1 MVQDLFSVEVRSPGN
16 DFYLP
21 AGYFKC
27 HSTPLLKFAES
38 FLYLRLKTYDVIIAE
53 GRRLCHFQRRQ
64 EVMKQKKTNAAR
76 RLDELKIAY
85 RLMEYTVDEEHL
97 DAVHVAAEVGMPAAQ
112 VFKTLVVRGDK
123 TGVIFACIPGDGE
136 LDLKALAKASGNKR
150 AELVPLKEVL
160 PLTGYI
166 RGGCSPLG
174 AKKNYPVYMDASSNS
189 WDEIAV
195 SAGVRGMQIV
205 AAPADLQQATRAV
218 MASLTF

>member
-1 MVQDLFSVEVRSPGN
+1 MP
-16 DFYLP
+16 LP
-21 AGYFKC
+21 EEAGSYE
-27 HSTPLLKFAES
+27 TE
-38 FLYLRLKTYDVIIAE
+38 
-53 GRRLCHFQRRQ
+53 
-64 EVMKQKKTNAAR
+64 KTNAAR

-174 AKKNYPVYMDASSNS
+174 LKELSCIYGCQQQQLGRDSCQRRCARYADRSSS
-189 WDEIAV
+189 
-195 SAGVRGMQIV
+195 G
-205 AAPADLQQATRAV
+205 
-218 MASLTF
+218 